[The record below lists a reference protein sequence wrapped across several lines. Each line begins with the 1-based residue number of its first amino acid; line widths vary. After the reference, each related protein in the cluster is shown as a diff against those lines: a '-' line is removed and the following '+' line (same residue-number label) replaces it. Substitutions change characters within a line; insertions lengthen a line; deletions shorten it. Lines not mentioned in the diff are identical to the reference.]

1 MFKPSFL
8 SNEYL
13 VCDKGYILSKR
24 GKPLKPS
31 INHKGYQIVN
41 LMINNKRIG
50 IAVHTLVAR
59 AFCDG
64 YKEGL
69 TVNHKDGNK
78 LNNDAG
84 NLEWIT
90 NRDNTKHAIIVLE
103 KRRDKSNNP
112 NSKEVYA
119 IDKNTGKK
127 YQFYSLMDGAQ
138 FINPNADYKELRHI
152 QNCIWRVVKGLRKS
166 YKGYYWQY

>member
-59 AFCDG
+59 AFCNG